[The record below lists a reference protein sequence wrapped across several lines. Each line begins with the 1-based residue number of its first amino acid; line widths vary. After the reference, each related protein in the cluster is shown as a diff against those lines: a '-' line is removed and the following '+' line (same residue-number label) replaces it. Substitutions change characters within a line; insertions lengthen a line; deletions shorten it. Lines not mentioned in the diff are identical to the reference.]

1 MIEKL
6 SIKNVA
12 LIDSAEIEFS
22 SGLNV
27 LSGET
32 GAGKSVILDSI
43 NFVLGAKADKTM
55 IRHGETECF
64 VRAVFRIPETS
75 EAIKALEEM
84 DIESDGLVVVSRKLN
99 DVGKSSIKINGVPVS
114 ATMLR
119 QVTSHLVDVHGQS
132 EHFYL
137 LKEAN
142 QLKVL
147 DKAVGAEATS
157 LKAEIAK
164 HRGDRRELIEKIR
177 SLGGDEAERERKI
190 DVFRFQIEEI
200 ERVNPVDGEE
210 EELLAKQNKLNHM
223 ERIVEAVQLAS
234 SYLNDERGALNAI
247 AEAKRAIGGISKY
260 DGAYDELCERLESLR
275 VDAEDIGETLSDL
288 EQSTYYDEEE
298 ANAVDSRL
306 DALKMI
312 KRKYG
317 GSIEAALA
325 FLQSAK
331 EELALLLHCDEEVE
345 KCSKALLLK
354 EKELFAACEKLTALR
369 KEKAADLEKRI
380 VAELSTLNIKH
391 ASFQVEF
398 RPYTM
403 AQIDEAGAEGLDQI
417 CFLFSAN
424 AGEPLK
430 PLGKII
436 SGGEMSRFMLSV
448 KTQLSDV
455 NEISTYIFD
464 EIDAGISGVTA
475 SVVAK
480 KFAQIARNTQIIA
493 VSHLAQIAAMSDR
506 ELLIEKVEEEGKTH
520 TLVRILSKEEQVR
533 EIMRLIGGGEESN
546 SAKVHALSML
556 QECEKYKKLCHA

>member
-325 FLQSAK
+325 F
-331 EELALLLHCDEEVE
+331 
-345 KCSKALLLK
+345 
-354 EKELFAACEKLTALR
+354 FAICQRGIGASSPLR
-369 KEKAADLEKRI
+369 RRGGK
-380 VAELSTLNIKH
+380 V
-391 ASFQVEF
+391 F
-398 RPYTM
+398 
-403 AQIDEAGAEGLDQI
+403 EGTP
-417 CFLFSAN
+417 S
-424 AGEPLK
+424 
-430 PLGKII
+430 
-436 SGGEMSRFMLSV
+436 
-448 KTQLSDV
+448 
-455 NEISTYIFD
+455 
-464 EIDAGISGVTA
+464 
-475 SVVAK
+475 
-480 KFAQIARNTQIIA
+480 
-493 VSHLAQIAAMSDR
+493 
-506 ELLIEKVEEEGKTH
+506 
-520 TLVRILSKEEQVR
+520 
-533 EIMRLIGGGEESN
+533 
-546 SAKVHALSML
+546 
-556 QECEKYKKLCHA
+556 